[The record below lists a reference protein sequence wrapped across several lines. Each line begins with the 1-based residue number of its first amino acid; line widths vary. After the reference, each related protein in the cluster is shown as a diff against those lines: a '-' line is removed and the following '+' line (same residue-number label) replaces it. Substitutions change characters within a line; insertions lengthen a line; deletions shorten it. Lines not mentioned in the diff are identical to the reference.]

1 MYVESIGL
9 CRMTQYSDTKAAGGA
24 VDSGSTTRSQCEE
37 NCINSATCWAYDWAS
52 DTSQCR
58 HLDFSNYTNRQS
70 VNDGTVHVE
79 VSLCSV
85 KCKFLSILLS
95 FETVIV
101 WPLKARARA
110 KAKKIKEQAKKFYLI
125 FLSFS
130 TVVVYSLC
138 VFL

>member
-1 MYVESIGL
+1 M
-9 CRMTQYSDTKAAGGA
+9 
-24 VDSGSTTRSQCEE
+24 
-37 NCINSATCWAYDWAS
+37 
-52 DTSQCR
+52 
-58 HLDFSNYTNRQS
+58 
-70 VNDGTVHVE
+70 E
-79 VSLCSV
+79 VSLCSA

-95 FETVIV
+95 FRTVIV
-101 WPLKARARA
+101 WSLKMRVRA